1 MNDPK
6 TVIPRTAKL
15 YTKQEPSERF
25 ILILEGRAMVT
36 IGQVFIRVHLRPSFS
51 QMNLHQ
57 SPDWS
62 TPSLFTRFGEH
73 FSTLRSLCTSKS
85 DNETL

>member
-1 MNDPK
+1 MFQVEFSHLPDMNDPK

-36 IGQVFIRVHLRPSFS
+36 IGQVLTWLNPNRINKNQLKLITFKKVGGEFICR
-51 QMNLHQ
+51 M
-57 SPDWS
+57 
-62 TPSLFTRFGEH
+62 
-73 FSTLRSLCTSKS
+73 K
-85 DNETL
+85 